1 MAAYHDA
8 AIETAEKTLNPGQS
22 MMYQFKTPEQAH
34 KEYMSLNRAL
44 KKRLCG
50 SKVSGALR
58 SLEIRRTG
66 SAVILEMEEGGMSYP
81 VPIYSNGTGQPQKV
95 EKAFEGCKN
104 PEVER
109 IITLAKEDLEEGMIT
124 KEEYE
129 SIAQQY
135 STEKEN

>member
-34 KEYMSLNRAL
+34 KECMSLNRAL

-81 VPIYSNGTGQPQKV
+81 VPIYSNGNVTGQPQKV

-104 PEVER
+104 SEVER
-109 IITLAKEDLEEGMIT
+109 ILTLA
-124 KEEYE
+124 
-129 SIAQQY
+129 
-135 STEKEN
+135 

>member
-66 SAVILEMEEGGMSYP
+66 SAVVLEMEEGGMSYP
-81 VPIYSNGTGQPQKV
+81 APIYSTGTGQPQKV

-104 PEVER
+104 SEVER
-109 IITLAKEDLEEGMIT
+109 ILTLAKEDLEEGMIT

-129 SIAQQY
+129 SITQQY
-135 STEKEN
+135 NTEKEN